1 AAACTPAR
9 SALPGDESVAGD
21 ASSGMAAAAP
31 DSATTPVSAP
41 ADATGE
47 RPAGQVQVLP
57 GLEVLL
63 RDSAHLLRGRRVGF
77 LTNQTAVTS
86 TGQSGIDLLHA
97 SPDVHL
103 VALFGPEHGLRGGV
117 EGGVKIESGADA
129 RTG

>member
-1 AAACTPAR
+1 AACTPAR
-9 SALPGDESVAGD
+9 SALPADESAAAA
-21 ASSGMAAAAP
+21 ASSGAAVAAP
-31 DSATTPVSAP
+31 DSATTPVSAR
-41 ADATGE
+41 AGATGE
-47 RPAGQVQVLP
+47 RPAEQVQVLP

-86 TGQSGIDLLHA
+86 TGQSGIDLLHEIGRA
-97 SPDVHL
+97 HV

-129 RTG
+129 ERK